1 MRSSFGVA
9 VGLALLL
16 AFGHSQGSTLM
27 VGGDHDF
34 PPYEFIDEWGQP
46 AGLNVDLLSAV
57 ARELERD
64 IEFQLGPWADSRER
78 IMSGEIDVLPMY
90 VAAFRQPELSFST
103 PHVMIYHEIFV
114 RVGGPSLDS
123 LADLA
128 GGSLIVQRDAWV
140 HERLLEESFDGELIL
155 VERERDAL
163 LLLAS
168 GQHDAALI
176 SEAVGRRLLTEL
188 GLDALTTSGGPLFPV
203 EYALAV
209 RAGRD
214 ELLAELN
221 RGLAMIRASG
231 EFNALHQRWLGHER
245 SVPAP
250 PVTAQRWNWLLIAVL
265 LLLVIGWYAHRR
277 SGKRPGTLTDKATV
291 EQQFFTDSLTGLANR
306 VGLERHLSD
315 QLEQDWQ
322 PGKQLALLH
331 LDLDQFKLVNESGD
345 HVSGDRVLRQI
356 ASLLK
361 ALIGSDGFLA
371 RPGGD
376 EFCIVLA
383 AKPAESLLERAEI
396 LRQRLEAEAF
406 EVDEQRFRVTA
417 SIGVAALAGPER
429 SIAEALKQAEAACL
443 MAKESGRNRVHLFSD
458 SDRAQMEHHGQ
469 MRRVQ
474 ELSRAL
480 DEGSLSLFFQ
490 TIEPAQA
497 QPGAP
502 LIVEL
507 LVRMTDADGQ
517 MVAAGEFVPAAEK
530 YFLAQRLDRWV
541 VSAALGWLDSNLK
554 TLPDLGRVYINLSGR
569 SLGDD
574 RFLPF
579 VLDQLDSH
587 EVPASLL
594 GFEITETAVMTH
606 LQTGLATIEALRE
619 RGVAFALA
627 DFGVGVSSMA
637 YLRELPVD
645 VVKIDGSFARRA
657 IDNPRE
663 RTLLRE
669 INDLGKLLGKITVV
683 EQVETESAR
692 QLMAELGIDYVQGW
706 AISRPRSLDELI
718 SGRSAD

>member
-1 MRSSFGVA
+1 MRSLLGAV
-9 VGLALLL
+9 VGLVLLL
-16 AFGHSQGSTLM
+16 GFGHAQGSALV

-34 PPYEFIDEWGQP
+34 PPYEFLDADGQP
-46 AGLNVDLLSAV
+46 AGLNVELFRAV
-57 ARELERD
+57 ARELGRD
-64 IEFQLGPWADSRER
+64 IEFQLGPWAESREG
-78 IMSGEIDVLPMY
+78 IIAGDIDMLAMY
-90 VAAFRQPELSFST
+90 VGAFRQPELSFST

-114 RVGGPSLDS
+114 RLGGPSPDS
-123 LADLA
+123 LVDLT

-140 HERLLEESFDGELIL
+140 HERLLDEGFDGELVL
-155 VERERDAL
+155 VESERDAL

-168 GQHDAALI
+168 GRHDAALI

-188 GLDALTTSGGPLFPV
+188 GLDVLTTSGGPLFPV

-209 RAGRD
+209 RADRS
-214 ELLAELN
+214 ELLGELN

-245 SVPAP
+245 SVPTP
-250 PVTAQRWNWLLIAVL
+250 PVAGQRWRGLLVAALV
-265 LLLVIGWYAHRR
+265 LLVIVWYWRR
-277 SGKRPGTLTDKATV
+277 RAGQRRGTLSDKATV
-291 EQQFFTDSLTGLANR
+291 EQQFFTDTLTGLANR
-306 VGLERHLSD
+306 MGLERHLSN

-356 ASLLK
+356 GTLLK
-361 ALIGSDGFLA
+361 ALIGPEGFLA

-383 AKPAESLLERAEI
+383 AKPAESLLDRVEA
-396 LRQRLEAEAF
+396 LRQRLEAQVF

-417 SIGVAALAGPER
+417 SIGVATLAGPER

-443 MAKESGRNRVHLFSD
+443 MAKEGGRNRVHLFSD

-480 DEGSLSLFFQ
+480 DEGSLSLYFQ
-490 TIEPAQA
+490 TIEPAKPA
-497 QPGAP
+497 DGMP
-502 LIVEL
+502 LIAEL

-517 MVAAGEFVPAAEK
+517 LVPAGEFVPAAEK

-541 VSAALGWLDSNLK
+541 VSAALGWLDANLK
-554 TLPDLGRVYINLSGR
+554 ALPDLLRVYINLSGR

-579 VLDQLDSH
+579 VLDQLDRH
-587 EVPASLL
+587 DVPASLL

-606 LQTGLATIEALRE
+606 LQTGLASIEALRA
-619 RGVAFALA
+619 RGIAFALD

-663 RTLLRE
+663 RTLLGE

-692 QLMAELGIDYVQGW
+692 TLMAELGIDYVQGW
-706 AISRPRSLDELI
+706 AISRPRPLDDLL
-718 SGRSAD
+718 SVRS

>member
-1 MRSSFGVA
+1 MRSLLGVA

-16 AFGHSQGSTLM
+16 VFDHSQGSTLV

-34 PPYEFIDEWGQP
+34 PPYEFLDEQGQP
-46 AGLNVDLLSAV
+46 AGLNADLLRAV

-64 IEFQLGPWADSRER
+64 IEFRLGPWADSRER
-78 IMSGEIDVLPMY
+78 ILSGDIDVLPMY
-90 VAAFRQPELSFST
+90 VATFRQPELNFST

-114 RVGGPSLDS
+114 RVGGPSPDS
-123 LADLA
+123 LADLT

-140 HERLLEESFDGELIL
+140 HERLLDENFDGELVL

-168 GQHDAALI
+168 GQHDAALV
-176 SEAVGRRLLTEL
+176 SEAVGRRVLGEL
-188 GLDALTTSGGPLFPV
+188 NLDGVTTSGGPLFPV

-209 RAGRD
+209 RADRE
-214 ELLAELN
+214 ELLGEIN
-221 RGLAMIRASG
+221 RALAMIRASG

-245 SVPAP
+245 SVPPP
-250 PVTAQRWNWLLIAVL
+250 PVTSQRWNWLLVALLVL
-265 LLLVIGWYAHRR
+265 LVVGWYWHRR
-277 SGKRPGTLTDKATV
+277 VSRRRGTLSDKATV
-291 EQQFFTDSLTGLANR
+291 EQQFFTDGLTGLANR
-306 VGLERHLSD
+306 MGLERHLSD
-315 QLEQDWQ
+315 QLEEDSQ
-322 PGKQLALLH
+322 PGKQLVLLH

-356 ASLLK
+356 AVLLK
-361 ALIGSDGFLA
+361 ALVGSDGFLA

-376 EFCIVLA
+376 EFCVVLA
-383 AKPAESLLERAEI
+383 AKPAESLLDRAEV
-396 LRQRLEAEAF
+396 LRRLLETESF

-443 MAKESGRNRVHLFSD
+443 MAKEGGRNRVHLFSD

-474 ELSRAL
+474 ELARAL
-480 DEGSLSLFFQ
+480 DEGSLSLYFQ
-490 TIEPAQA
+490 TIEPARA
-497 QPGAP
+497 QPGMP
-502 LIVEL
+502 LIAEL
-507 LVRMTDADGQ
+507 LVRMTDAEGQ
-517 MVAAGEFVPAAEK
+517 LVPAGEFVPAAEK

-541 VSAALGWLDSNLK
+541 VSSALGWLDANLK
-554 TLPDLGRVYINLSGR
+554 ALPDLGRVYINLSGR

-619 RGVAFALA
+619 RGIAFALD

-692 QLMAELGIDYVQGW
+692 KLMAELGIDYVQGW
-706 AISRPRSLDELI
+706 AISYPRPLAELLAGA
-718 SGRSAD
+718 SS